1 MSAPAPSPITKP
13 SRAASN
19 GRLAPWGSSLRVESA
34 FMLPKPPSPTSVMD
48 ASVPPATTVSA
59 SPALITIQASPM
71 ALLDVAHAET
81 VA

>member
-1 MSAPAPSPITKP
+1 
-13 SRAASN
+13 
-19 GRLAPWGSSLRVESA
+19 
-34 FMLPKPPSPTSVMD
+34 MLPKPPSPTSVME